1 MTSAL
6 DSDVMN
12 PSEKQSWELVQAK
25 GRASFVLRE
34 RILRRGVLP
43 GVIFGLCWCFSDLLR
58 HRLDTSEAV
67 AIAAMSVAT
76 ALAVGLFNGILQW
89 QKRQRKYD
97 SN

>member
-1 MTSAL
+1 
-6 DSDVMN
+6 MN

-34 RILRRGVLP
+34 GILRRGVLP
-43 GVIFGLCWCFSDLLR
+43 GAIFGLCWCFSDLLR
-58 HRLDTSEAV
+58 HRLDTSEAF

-76 ALAVGLFNGILQW
+76 ALAVGMCNGVLLW
-89 QKRQRKYD
+89 QKRQREHD